1 MRIFLFLFSLFTI
14 FFIDQYIKS
23 IFLNGFRYE
32 GSEISLILVYNQ
44 GVAFS
49 MFAFLK
55 EYLKYIQLGLI
66 LVVIFFLYKENLL
79 KKHPI
84 ISGILIGAGLSNIYD
99 RFVHIGVVDYIYYHG
114 LFNFAVFNF
123 ADVMIDFS
131 IGMFI
136 LFYFLDKKKK
146 NYDNIK

>member
-1 MRIFLFLFSLFTI
+1 MKKALIIFLVSIVAI
-14 FFIDQYIKS
+14 FVIDQYIKLLF
-23 IFLNGFRYE
+23 INGFRYD
-32 GSEISLILVYNQ
+32 GDPISLILVYNK

-55 EYLKYIQLGLI
+55 EYLKYIQLILI
-66 LVVIFFLYKENLL
+66 FVIGFVIYKEKILE
-79 KKHPI
+79 KHPI
-84 ISGILIGAGLSNIYD
+84 ISGILIGAGISNIFD
-99 RFVHIGVVDYIYYHG
+99 RFNRAGVVDYVYYHG

-136 LFYFLDKKKK
+136 LYYFLEKKK
-146 NYDNIK
+146 NEWK

>member
-1 MRIFLFLFSLFTI
+1 VKRTLILFLVSIVSIFT
-14 FFIDQYIKS
+14 IDQYIKS
-23 IFLNGFRYE
+23 IFINGFRYE
-32 GSEISLILVYNQ
+32 GEPISLILVYNK

-55 EYLKYIQLGLI
+55 EYLKYIQLFLI
-66 LVVIFFLYKENLL
+66 LLISFFIYKEKILE
-79 KKHPI
+79 KHPI
-84 ISGILIGAGLSNIYD
+84 LSGILIGAGLSNIFD
-99 RFVHIGVVDYIYYHG
+99 RFIREGVVDYIYYHG

-136 LFYFLDKKKK
+136 LYYFLDKKRTEEK
-146 NYDNIK
+146 